1 MVLELDKLVDAE
13 TKKYEL
19 FLVEGTEPEQIT
31 HANETDKYILNIYE
45 KEKDSPQPKVYFNVI
60 LPLELKSRKFMIGYE
75 KVESSGGGPYSITEF
90 QSKIRFLER
99 EIEKIEKLSKNK
111 SQSFI
116 NVLLGDIKRTIR
128 QILRKTKKLKIKDYL
143 SVEFLK
149 EIEASK
155 DFLEYENNWDGEGS
169 KDYKK
174 ETLDKLNQFLINL
187 SKEFYTKNKKPL
199 ITPYINPGMD
209 GAIDLH
215 WKTDK
220 FELFLSIPERDDEPI
235 TYYGDDYR
243 DNIIKGTL
251 NIDNFGVLLSWIKTF
266 H

>member
-1 MVLELDKLVDAE
+1 MVLELDKLIDAE
-13 TKKYEL
+13 TKKYDL
-19 FLVEGTEPEQIT
+19 SLVEGTRPEQIVT
-31 HANETDKYILNIYE
+31 ANETDKYILNIYE
-45 KEKDSPQPKVYFNVI
+45 KEKDNPQPKVYFNVI
-60 LPLELKSRKFMIGYE
+60 LPIEIKSRKFMIGYE
-75 KVESSGGGPYSITEF
+75 KAESSGGGPYSITEF
-90 QSKIRFLER
+90 QSKIRSLER
-99 EIEKIEKLSKNK
+99 EIEKIEKLSKNV

-116 NVLLGDIKRTIR
+116 NVCLADLKKAIK

-155 DFLEYENNWDGEGS
+155 NFMEYEDNWDGEGS
-169 KDYKK
+169 KNYKK

-187 SKEFYTKNKKPL
+187 SKEFYIRNKNHL

-220 FELFLSIPERDDEPI
+220 FELFLSVPERDDVPI

-251 NIDNFGVLLSWIKTF
+251 NIDNFGVLLSWLKTF